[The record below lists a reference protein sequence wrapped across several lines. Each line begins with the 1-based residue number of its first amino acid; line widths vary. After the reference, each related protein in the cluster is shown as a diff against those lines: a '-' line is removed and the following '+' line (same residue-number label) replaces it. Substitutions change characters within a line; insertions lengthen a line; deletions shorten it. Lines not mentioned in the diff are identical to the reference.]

1 MTEFW
6 AAIVLI
12 FVASRF
18 FKLIE
23 KRSPMPHHQPPPADC
38 IDVRRLE
45 QEIADVRREI
55 AEMRDAYTESI
66 VQLQA
71 DVRQLRQ
78 RIEAVPSSAPLLQE
92 SALDQEK
99 RAGARNL
106 TERA

>member
-12 FVASRF
+12 FVVSRF

-23 KRSPMPHHQPPPADC
+23 KRSAVPHNHPPADC

-55 AEMRDAYTESI
+55 AEMRHAYTESI

-78 RIEAVPSSAPLLQE
+78 RIEALPPSSPSPE
-92 SALDQEK
+92 SVADVDK
-99 RAGARNL
+99 RAEARNL
-106 TERA
+106 IERA